1 MLNWNLQPSLDI
13 MLPIIV
19 GRGTWCFS
27 SWKTWGPFMFSEQRM
42 ANTPVETDGII
53 SLMCIKPGA
62 HVLNLCCGV
71 G

>member
-1 MLNWNLQPSLDI
+1 MKDVKPWHEDEA
-13 MLPIIV
+13 
-19 GRGTWCFS
+19 F
-27 SWKTWGPFMFSEQRM
+27 WKTWGPFMFSEQRM

-62 HVLNLCCGV
+62 HVLDLCCGV